1 MVRGRRVCSLLVD
14 PGASSGLVRTDT
26 LKELLESGMVPEER
40 HQEITWGPATT
51 TVTGIS
57 GQSDDTLARVSLPF
71 GIGEDEVPANY
82 TADLIGGAGSTCPAL
97 LPNTSLRQLRT
108 VMLTQWYDN
117 GDGVT
122 ICSTNGLRIDDPKA
136 QLVVMKLLLSES
148 GHYIL
153 PVNREDQQM
162 SDNEMRRI
170 TSLWKSNADKAMALE
185 QTDSTDSIDRT
196 DMTCTDIDKDKT
208 MELQFQ
214 CQACEIDGKET
225 DLLHNDSK
233 KQNEEA
239 IRNQRQVAD
248 DETPIQVMMNDSY
261 MQEYMDVDQ
270 EYQGDVFPG
279 HLPDGKLRY
288 LQKMYKAVPEEF
300 YTKTKRQPVTPRNVR
315 SWWKKRQGNHFHF
328 WEWCSGSR
336 RLSLLAMLAG
346 LCVMFPVGYR

>member
-1 MVRGRRVCSLLVD
+1 MS
-14 PGASSGLVRTDT
+14 RTFA
-26 LKELLESGMVPEER
+26 KY
-40 HQEITWGPATT
+40 QFAT
-51 TVTGIS
+51 V
-57 GQSDDTLARVSLPF
+57 
-71 GIGEDEVPANY
+71 
-82 TADLIGGAGSTCPAL
+82 
-97 LPNTSLRQLRT
+97 T

-117 GDGVT
+117 GDGVM

-136 QLVVMKLLLSES
+136 QLVVTKLLLSES

-170 TSLWKSNADKAMALE
+170 TSLWKSNADKATALE

-233 KQNEEA
+233 KQNKEA

-300 YTKTKRQPVTPRNVR
+300 YTKTKRRPVTPRNVR

-328 WEWCSGSR
+328 WEWCSGSG

-346 LCVMFPVGYR
+346 LCVMFPVDYRYGWDLSHPEHRRLLNEIGAEMSGPDVTFYSPSCRPWPISSTKRDLAVTQQERMNEMPTI